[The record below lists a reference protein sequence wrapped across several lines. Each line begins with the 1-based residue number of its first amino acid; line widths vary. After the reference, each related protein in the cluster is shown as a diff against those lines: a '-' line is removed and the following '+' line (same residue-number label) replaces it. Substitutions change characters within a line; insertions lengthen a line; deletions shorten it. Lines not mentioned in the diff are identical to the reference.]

1 MAFLPRLLALFGA
14 QSSCCCAAV
23 ENERRACHVS
33 SRVRREKGDHLG
45 DIAGPAV
52 VAHRNVWS
60 LRFRI
65 GPGSMTDRSGCDAI
79 DGDPVA
85 PDFER
90 QGASQHGHCRFRSR
104 IGSAMLT
111 RTLSLEVGRYGIT
124 VN

>member
-1 MAFLPRLLALFGA
+1 MDIAFLPRLLALSGA

-45 DIAGPAV
+45 HIAGPAMI
-52 VAHRNVWS
+52 AHRNVWS

-65 GPGSMTDRSGCDAI
+65 GSDSMTDRSGRNAI

-85 PDFER
+85 PTSSD
-90 QGASQHGHCRFRSR
+90 
-104 IGSAMLT
+104 
-111 RTLSLEVGRYGIT
+111 
-124 VN
+124 